1 MAHFIQNHTLFM
13 TLNTMNFTV
22 DDEWKSF
29 LMNQNGHVPQKQQQ
43 QPQQQQKHD
52 DIHPEVSELVISTKT
67 KIVYLNRPL
76 DVSQVFWNVPVIDYG
91 DPCEGVVKKTLRM
104 VFTTPQEVEEYETTR
119 LAALRASDAHFSEQI
134 IKQVNTIKGKRHHFK
149 DERKISVGVCRK
161 DVVSSRCKE
170 KRAFFNCFVSNIRF
184 RLGGVFHEIHVK
196 IFHTGKMEIPGI
208 LNRDMFVAVQA
219 MILKTLRNALRLDD
233 ESLDFLEHGEVNQV
247 GSDKNAKNGSNN
259 ILINSNFKCNF
270 NIHREKLSNI
280 LNHKYGINA
289 NFDPCSYPGVKST
302 FYYNHEFG
310 MDRALQL
317 GHISKE
323 HYSIP
328 LDKLKKCK
336 TYTRVSFN
344 IFRTGSC
351 LGSGKCSEEIL
362 RFAYEY
368 IAQIL
373 VDEYPNIVTTKQ
385 DVVEKK
391 ARAKRR
397 NITVSREYLASIL
410 HPTLISQAK

>member
-1 MAHFIQNHTLFM
+1 
-13 TLNTMNFTV
+13 MNSTV

-29 LMNQNGHVPQKQQQ
+29 ILNQRSPTT
-43 QPQQQQKHD
+43 QPKTTKAAVVTPCD
-52 DIHPEVSELVISTKT
+52 TTSPEVSELVISTKT

-76 DVSQVFWNVPVIDYG
+76 DVSRVFWNVPIIDYG
-91 DPCEGVVKKTLRM
+91 EPREGVVKKTLRM
-104 VFTTPQEVEEYETTR
+104 VFTTPQEVEEYETSR
-119 LAALRASDAHFSEQI
+119 LAGLRESGAHYSEQI

-208 LNRDMFVAVQA
+208 LNREMFVAVQG
-219 MILKTLRNALRLDD
+219 MILKTLRNALQIEENASDQLV
-233 ESLDFLEHGEVNQV
+233 FLEHGDVNQV

-270 NIHREKLSNI
+270 NVHREKLSNI

-289 NFDPCSYPGVKST
+289 DFDPCSYPGVKCT

-310 MDRALQL
+310 MDRALQK

-323 HYSIP
+323 HYGIA
-328 LDKLKKCK
+328 LDKLNKCI
-336 TYTRVSFN
+336 TYTRVSFM

-373 VDEYPNIVTTKQ
+373 VDEYPNIVTTSQ
-385 DVVEKK
+385 DVLDKK
-391 ARAKRR
+391 ARPKRR
-397 NITVSREYLASIL
+397 NITVSREYLAKI
-410 HPTLISQAK
+410 ISR

>member
-1 MAHFIQNHTLFM
+1 
-13 TLNTMNFTV
+13 MNSTV

-29 LMNQNGHVPQKQQQ
+29 ILNQRSPTT
-43 QPQQQQKHD
+43 QPKTTKAAVVTPCD
-52 DIHPEVSELVISTKT
+52 TTSPEVSELVISTKT

-76 DVSQVFWNVPVIDYG
+76 DVSRVFWNVPIIDYG
-91 DPCEGVVKKTLRM
+91 EPREGVVKKTLRM
-104 VFTTPQEVEEYETTR
+104 VFTTPQEVEEYETSR
-119 LAALRASDAHFSEQI
+119 LAGLRESGAHYSEQI

-208 LNRDMFVAVQA
+208 LNREMFVAVQG
-219 MILKTLRNALRLDD
+219 MILKTLRNALQIEENASDQLV
-233 ESLDFLEHGEVNQV
+233 FLEHGDVNQV

-270 NIHREKLSNI
+270 NVHREKLSNI

-289 NFDPCSYPGVKST
+289 DFDPCSYPGVKCT

-310 MDRALQL
+310 MDRALQK

-323 HYSIP
+323 HYGFA
-328 LDKLKKCK
+328 LDKLNKCI
-336 TYTRVSFN
+336 TYTRVSFM

-373 VDEYPNIVTTKQ
+373 VDEYPNIVTTSQ
-385 DVVEKK
+385 DVLDKK
-391 ARAKRR
+391 ARPKRR
-397 NITVSREYLASIL
+397 NITVSREYLAKI
-410 HPTLISQAK
+410 ISR